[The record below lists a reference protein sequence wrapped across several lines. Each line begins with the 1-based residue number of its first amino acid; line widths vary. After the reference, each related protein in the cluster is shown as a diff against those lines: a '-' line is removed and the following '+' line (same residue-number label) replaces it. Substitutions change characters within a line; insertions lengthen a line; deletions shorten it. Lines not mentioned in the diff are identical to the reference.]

1 MMAIWLMLGAVNRY
15 FSAQEPWVL
24 RKSDA
29 ESDQIR
35 FRTVL
40 YTTLEA
46 VRVAAVL
53 VQPVMPAIADKIF
66 AQLQVGGAAS
76 DWKQSAWGGLA
87 QGHQVGA
94 PIPLFPRKDLA
105 PK

>member
-1 MMAIWLMLGAVNRY
+1 
-15 FSAQEPWVL
+15 VL

-53 VQPVMPAIADKIF
+53 VQPVMPDS
-66 AQLQVGGAAS
+66 AAALLDLLGQPPGQRDFS
-76 DWKQSAWGGLA
+76 CLGVPLSPGTELP
-87 QGHQVGA
+87 A
-94 PIPLFPRKDLA
+94 PRAVFPRYEA
-105 PK
+105 PD

>member
-1 MMAIWLMLGAVNRY
+1 
-15 FSAQEPWVL
+15 
-24 RKSDA
+24 
-29 ESDQIR
+29 
-35 FRTVL
+35 
-40 YTTLEA
+40 
-46 VRVAAVL
+46 VL